1 MWVHVVLFIHRGLSA
16 RVRNGREG
24 LIRMLVFV
32 KVKGR
37 AINLPVPS
45 PMLFRAPFASVRNVR
60 KHPTVR
66 INMLYHLVKRVSC
79 SGLRAM
85 VLLSTSGQ

>member
-1 MWVHVVLFIHRGLSA
+1 
-16 RVRNGREG
+16 
-24 LIRMLVFV
+24 MLGFV
-32 KVKGR
+32 KAKGR

-45 PMLFRAPFASVRNVR
+45 PMLFHVDKAPFASVRNVR

-66 INMLYHLVKRVSC
+66 INMLYNLVKRVSC

-85 VLLSTSGQ
+85 VLLSTSGK